1 MGTSY
6 QNLWGTFKTV
16 IRKLKAMN
24 TFINK
29 NKRIQIYTLNS
40 KHKRLAKEQSKPK
53 ENTRR
58 KINIKAENNQ
68 RRKTDQL
75 L

>member
-16 IRKLKAMN
+16 IRKFKAIN

-29 NKRIQIYTLNS
+29 NKRIKIYTLNS
-40 KHKRLAKEQSKPK
+40 KHKRLAKEQNKPK

-58 KINIKAENNQ
+58 K
-68 RRKTDQL
+68 T
-75 L
+75 